1 VKFHQLKN
9 SWLIVIG
16 AICLQGCA
24 TTSPVEASDAALSEL
39 SAENLD
45 LLFATEFPVAS
56 KEEAMIKAKLAYR
69 EGDFDKAQLY
79 LVRALKFDIGDTD
92 LLAQIGNLHV
102 QQNNSKLA
110 ARAFHLALEQEPQ
123 HPASLEGL
131 GLLYFK
137 AGNDDK
143 AREYLEL
150 AIASAPNLWRSYN
163 ALGVIADRQDN
174 FDLAQFY
181 YDAALEIQPLADIV
195 LVNRGY
201 SKFLNEDYEGAAR
214 DFYDVTERSNNS
226 KAWRNLALVYAT
238 QGWYEDAL
246 EAFLRVEDERDA
258 YNATGAIAME
268 NGDVDEA
275 YHYLSEAVRLSPTYF
290 AQAEKN
296 LAQLRKQDSR
306 SYINQ

>member
-1 VKFHQLKN
+1 VKFHQLKQF
-9 SWLIVIG
+9 WLIAIG
-16 AICLQGCA
+16 AIWIQGCT
-24 TTSPVEASDAALSEL
+24 TTSPVQASDAAVSEL

-56 KEEAMIKAKLAYR
+56 KEEALMKATLAYR
-69 EGDFDKAQLY
+69 ESEFDKAQLY
-79 LVRALKFDIGDTD
+79 LIRALKFDIGDTD

-102 QQNNSKLA
+102 QQNNSQLA
-110 ARAFHLALEQEPQ
+110 ARAFQLALRQEPQ

-131 GLLYFK
+131 GLLYFG

-143 AREYLEL
+143 AKEYLEL

-181 YDAALEIQPLADIV
+181 YDAALEIQPLADVV
-195 LVNRGY
+195 LINRGY
-201 SKFLNEDYEGAAR
+201 SKYLNMDYEGAAR
-214 DFYDVTERSNNS
+214 DFYDVTERSNNN

-238 QGWYEDAL
+238 QGWYEDAI
-246 EAFLRVEDERDA
+246 ETFLRVEDERDA
-258 YNATGAIAME
+258 YNATGTIAME
-268 NGDVDEA
+268 NGDVEEA

-306 SYINQ
+306 SYIN